1 MKTVRGPDGDTIV
14 FIEEFSGEKLTPEE
28 IEELRRTMDD
38 DEHRRLDS

>member
-28 IEELRRTMDD
+28 IEELRTMDD